1 MSGFTKKTFWGT
13 VLVLSVLVLTACNG
27 PAAPA
32 EPTPDANM
40 IYTAAAQT
48 VQAQLTQE
56 ALLNPTATNTPEP
69 TNTPQAT
76 ATLPAVPTLPLPGA
90 VTPGSIQIT
99 LPAIATAT
107 LQSAP
112 VADKAEWVAQNPADG
127 TELPN
132 DVDYDIVWTLKN
144 IGTTTWTTDY
154 LYRFYAGD
162 TLHQKSSY
170 KLPKMVAPGE
180 SVDLIVD
187 GKTAGL
193 KGEKTATWVITNKD
207 GVNFYA
213 FTVTLK
219 FTGKESTAVNPT
231 DYPIGYLCCENVPQ
245 GVMAPKFCLDWEEY
259 INYGTLAEACE
270 QERNFIFKGIE
281 PDYD

>member
-1 MSGFTKKTFWGT
+1 MSGLTKKSIWG
-13 VLVLSVLVLTACNG
+13 VALIFSVLVMSACNG
-27 PAAPA
+27 TPP

-69 TNTPQAT
+69 TNTPQPT
-76 ATLPAVPTLPLPGA
+76 STLAGIPTLPLPGA
-90 VTPGSIQIT
+90 VTPGSVQIT
-99 LPAIATAT
+99 LPAISTAT
-107 LQSAP
+107 VQAGP
-112 VADKAEWVAQNPADG
+112 VADKAEWVTQSPADG

-132 DVDYDIVWTLKN
+132 NLDYDIVWTLKN
-144 IGTTTWTTDY
+144 TGATTWTTDY

-170 KLPKMVAPGE
+170 KLPKTVAPGE
-180 SVDLIVD
+180 SVDLTVD
-187 GKTAGL
+187 GKTSGL

-207 GVNFYA
+207 GANFYA

-219 FTGKESTAVNPT
+219 FTGKEATAVNPT
-231 DYPIGYLCCENVPQ
+231 DLPVGYLCCENVAEDIK
-245 GVMAPKFCLDWEEY
+245 APSFCRDWYEDFGE
-259 INYGTLAEACE
+259 YGTLAEACKE
-270 QERNFIFKGIE
+270 KRNVIFRGIE
-281 PDYD
+281 PN

>member
-1 MSGFTKKTFWGT
+1 MSGLTKKTIWG
-13 VLVLSVLVLTACNG
+13 VALIISMLVMSACNG
-27 PAAPA
+27 TPP

-69 TNTPQAT
+69 TNTPQPT
-76 ATLPAVPTLPLPGA
+76 STLAGVPTLPLPGA
-90 VTPGSIQIT
+90 VTPGSVQIT
-99 LPAIATAT
+99 LPAISTAT
-107 LQSAP
+107 VQAGP
-112 VADKAEWVAQNPADG
+112 VADKAEWVTQSPADG

-132 DVDYDIVWTLKN
+132 DLDYDIVWTLKN
-144 IGTTTWTTDY
+144 TGATTWTTDY

-170 KLPKMVAPGE
+170 KLPKTVAPGE
-180 SVDLIVD
+180 SVDLTVD
-187 GKTAGL
+187 GKTSGL

-207 GVNFYA
+207 GANFYA

-219 FTGKESTAVNPT
+219 FTGKEATAVNPT
-231 DYPIGYLCCENVPQ
+231 DLPLKYLCCDNVATGQKPSQ
-245 GVMAPKFCLDWEEY
+245 VCKDWRDDLGY
-259 INYGTLAEACE
+259 ATFAEACLA
-270 QERNFIFKGIE
+270 ERNYIYRGLE
-281 PDYD
+281 ED

>member
-1 MSGFTKKTFWGT
+1 MSGLTKKSIWG
-13 VLVLSVLVLTACNG
+13 VALIISALVMSACNG
-27 PAAPA
+27 TPP

-69 TNTPQAT
+69 TNTPQPT
-76 ATLPAVPTLPLPGA
+76 STLAGIPTLPLPGA
-90 VTPGSIQIT
+90 VTPGSVQIT

-107 LQSAP
+107 RQAAP
-112 VADKAEWVAQNPADG
+112 VADKAEWVTQSPADN

-144 IGTTTWTTDY
+144 TGTTTWTTDY
-154 LYRFYAGD
+154 IYRFYAGD

-170 KLPKMVAPGE
+170 KLPKTVAPGE
-180 SVDLIVD
+180 SVDLTVD
-187 GKTAGL
+187 GKTSGL

-207 GVNFYA
+207 GANFYA

-219 FTGKESTAVNPT
+219 FTGKEATASNPT
-231 DYPIGYLCCENVPQ
+231 DLPLKILCCDNAASGAEPSNVCKNWRDDE
-245 GVMAPKFCLDWEEY
+245 GYFTMK
-259 INYGTLAEACE
+259 EACDDYG
-270 QERNFIFKGIE
+270 RPYKG
-281 PDYD
+281 PDV

>member
-1 MSGFTKKTFWGT
+1 MSGLTKKSIWG
-13 VLVLSVLVLTACNG
+13 VALIISVLVMSACNG
-27 PAAPA
+27 TPP

-69 TNTPQAT
+69 TNTPQPT
-76 ATLPAVPTLPLPGA
+76 STLAGIPTLPLPGA
-90 VTPGSIQIT
+90 VTPGSVQIT
-99 LPAIATAT
+99 LPAISTAT
-107 LQSAP
+107 VQAGP
-112 VADKAEWVAQNPADG
+112 VADKAEWVTQSPADG

-132 DVDYDIVWTLKN
+132 DLDYDIVWTLKN
-144 IGTTTWTTDY
+144 TGATTWTTDY

-170 KLPKMVAPGE
+170 KLPKTVAPGE
-180 SVDLIVD
+180 SVDLTVD
-187 GKTAGL
+187 GKTSGL

-207 GVNFYA
+207 GANFYA

-219 FTGKESTAVNPT
+219 FTGEEATAVNPT
-231 DYPIGYLCCENVPQ
+231 DLPLKYLCCDNVAEDQKPLQ
-245 GVMAPKFCLDWEEY
+245 VCKDWRDDLGY
-259 INYGTLAEACE
+259 TTFAEACLA
-270 QERNFIFKGIE
+270 ERNYIYRGLE
-281 PDYD
+281 ED

>member
-1 MSGFTKKTFWGT
+1 MSGFSKKTFWGA
-13 VLVLSVLVLTACNG
+13 VFAVSVLMMSACNG
-27 PAAPA
+27 APA

-48 VQAQLTQE
+48 VQAQLTQA

-69 TNTPQAT
+69 TNTPQPT
-76 ATLPAVPTLPLPGA
+76 STLAGIPTLPLPGD

-99 LPAIATAT
+99 LPAIATTAPQVAT
-107 LQSAP
+107 AP
-112 VADKAEWVAQNPADG
+112 DKAEWVSNSPADG

-132 DVDYDIVWTLKN
+132 DLDYDIVWTLKN

-154 LYRFYAGD
+154 IYRFYAGD

-170 KLPKMVAPGE
+170 KLPKNVAPGE

-187 GKTAGL
+187 GKTSGL
-193 KGEKTATWVITNKD
+193 KGEKNATWVITNKD

-213 FTVTLK
+213 FTISLK
-219 FTGKESTAVNPT
+219 FTGKEATAVNPT
-231 DYPIGYLCCENVPQ
+231 DLPLKILCCDNAPSGVAPSNVCKTWRDD
-245 GVMAPKFCLDWEEY
+245 GGFATVY
-259 INYGTLAEACE
+259 EAC
-270 QERNFIFKGIE
+270 QDAGRPYNGSDK
-281 PDYD
+281 